1 MPARADRRRA
11 PAGRPAG
18 LWLAAAALVVV
29 CALWLVLGL
38 GRGWAFIL
46 QLRAEKLAGMLIVGA
61 SVSVAT
67 VLFQTVSRNR
77 ILTPQ
82 IMGFDAL
89 YMLGQVLL
97 IASLGVVGYAS
108 LPAGPKFLAETVV
121 MTAAALALF
130 GTLLTRAGGGDVA
143 RMILTGVILGVLF
156 RSLGGL
162 VQRAMDPNDFA
173 MVQAASFAS
182 FSRIDPVVLAWA
194 APVAIAAMAA
204 AQRLAGRLD
213 VLALGRDPAVS
224 LGLLHDRL
232 MVAALSLTAV
242 LVAVS
247 TALVGPV
254 AFLGLITAG
263 LGRWL
268 AGSARHARLIPGAAL
283 AGGVLVVGGQFLFER
298 VLGMAGTLSVVI
310 EFAGGLVFLGL
321 LLKGKVR

>member
-1 MPARADRRRA
+1 MAAA
-11 PAGRPAG
+11 LLVVSG
-18 LWLAAAALVVV
+18 LWLFQ
-29 CALWLVLGL
+29 GL

-46 QLRAEKLAGMLIVGA
+46 ELRAEKLAGMLIIGA
-61 SVSVAT
+61 AVSVAT

-89 YMLGQVLL
+89 YMLGQVLMISGL
-97 IASLGVVGYAS
+97 GIAGYAAV
-108 LPAGPKFLAETVV
+108 PVGAKFLGETVV

-130 GTLLTRAGGGDVA
+130 GTLLTRAGSGDVA

-182 FSRIDPVVLAWA
+182 FSRIDGALLIWA
-194 APVAIAAMAA
+194 APIALLAMGAA
-204 AQRLAGRLD
+204 WRLSARLD

-224 LGLLHDRL
+224 LGLAHDRV

-263 LGRWL
+263 LGRAL
-268 AGSARHARLIPGAAL
+268 AGTARHARLLPAAAL
-283 AGGVLVVGGQFLFER
+283 TGAVLVVGGQLLFER
-298 VLGMAGTLSVVI
+298 FLGLAGTLSVVI
-310 EFAGGLVFLGL
+310 EFAGGLVFLWL
-321 LLKGKVR
+321 LLKGRVR